1 MESQPLLPARE
12 EPKTLRYHPT
22 GTDEDPEWL
31 VGDWR
36 SIATAFALAAHEVVD
51 WHVSLAGQGRPWL
64 VIRRIFS
71 VAPLWGS
78 ALTPDDMKSWSWS
91 ELGKSLGVSEP
102 VLRKD
107 LEAAVSFWKKVR
119 VSLSVQR
126 GVQASVDTVNLLDES
141 PISPPLHPP
150 HHPLSPTPAPAV
162 ASSSSADS
170 LPDFQIHQ
178 SYDEAQIT
186 AILTPF
192 RFNHLRAVDDRL
204 YVANRILELRKLLE
218 DKFKR
223 ESARQ
228 LILMEMNMA
237 NYETA
242 IAGLK
247 SRLVTINKSSSVGKE
262 ESKEMQSL
270 ATAIETQEKAL
281 TKLAGVYHTAANEIG
296 GDEMEAGEARRL
308 AIGTASHL
316 VEAHRRYYET
326 GERTL
331 IDGMFTADEIVWL
344 TTPLSIRP
352 AQYRL
357 DIVLRVR
364 EACLPENLWNP
375 DYKPTTVQRDACRR
389 LAKIVEALTD
399 EAEPQ
404 VIEGIDDLPAQSA
417 TDEDDP
423 ADASATVMPQPD
435 VFTTREYTTPD
446 SPKTVEEPFMA
457 IG

>member
-1 MESQPLLPARE
+1 MDQPLLPSRE

-22 GTDEDPEWL
+22 GSDEDPEWL

-36 SIATAFALAAHEVVD
+36 AAAAAFSIEAHQVVD
-51 WHVSLAGQGRPWL
+51 WHVALAGQGRPWL
-64 VIRRIFS
+64 IIRRIFS
-71 VAPLWGS
+71 IAPLWGS
-78 ALTPDDMKSWSWS
+78 SLTPDDMKSWSWS
-91 ELGKSLGVSEP
+91 ELGKSLGLSEP

-107 LEAAVSFWKKVR
+107 LEAAVAFWKKVR
-119 VSLSVQR
+119 VSLAVQR
-126 GVQASVDTVNLLDES
+126 TAQASAAPVNLLDAAPPS
-141 PISPPLHPP
+141 PD
-150 HHPLSPTPAPAV
+150 PAPAQSPP
-162 ASSSSADS
+162 APLSGSLPPSSAPDS

-178 SYDEAQIT
+178 SFDAAQIT

-237 NYETA
+237 NYEST
-242 IAGLK
+242 IAALK
-247 SRLVTINKSSSVGKE
+247 SRLVSIHKSSDV
-262 ESKEMQSL
+262 SKEQSKEIQDI
-270 ATAIETQEKAL
+270 ADSIEKQEKAL
-281 TKLAGVYHTAANEIG
+281 TKLADTYHKAANEIG
-296 GDEMEAGEARRL
+296 GDEMEAGEARHL
-308 AIGTASHL
+308 AIGTAAHL

-326 GERTL
+326 GERVL

-364 EACLPENLWNP
+364 EACLPENLW
-375 DYKPTTVQRDACRR
+375 DKEYKPSVVQRDACRR
-389 LAKIVEALTD
+389 LAKIVDSLTD

-423 ADASATVMPQPD
+423 SDASDSVMPGPASFAPQ
-435 VFTTREYTTPD
+435 EYTTPD
-446 SPKTVEEPFMA
+446 SPRPGGDEPCM
-457 IG
+457 GVG